1 MKRKKLL
8 LISLD
13 ALCESD
19 FETVR
24 NLPNFSKIITEG
36 AYCPHVNAVYP
47 SLTFPCH
54 TSIATGCTP
63 DTHRIVNNYV
73 FDPYA
78 EKPSWNFYASNIKC
92 KAIWD
97 YARESGKRVLSMSWP
112 VSSGAKMTYSIPE
125 MSPAKPR
132 IWNAQNFMRQVN
144 IVRRYGTPGFAVR
157 TMLETKGLTKAW
169 FFGAQPDLDNLM
181 MRSFEHNIVRR
192 DFDIALLHIY
202 GLDDAKHGNG
212 IHGEKIDGY
221 LRRYDAF
228 LGRLMHYCDTR
239 SDENIT
245 LIATGDHGQKNAT
258 WAIYGNMLLADMGLV
273 TYENEHLSSYR
284 VYLDS
289 CDGMAYLY
297 LADGADSELAEQA
310 IMRFT
315 SLPGVKKVMRPEE
328 FAPLGCDHKAYA
340 VIEAE
345 DGYQFESGYKAAAL
359 SSDTR
364 TVRSHYHGIHG
375 YYPDTDG
382 YRTMTWFY
390 GQDVAPQQIPKMCI
404 TDILPSVLEWM
415 QIPFGNMDGKAVP
428 GLWK

>member
-112 VSSGAKMTYSIPE
+112 VSSGAKMAYSIPE

-132 IWNAQNFMRQVN
+132 IWNAQNFMRQVD

-239 SDENIT
+239 SDENVT
-245 LIATGDHGQKNAT
+245 LIATGDHGQKNVT

-297 LADGADSELAEQA
+297 LADGADSALAEQA
-310 IMRFT
+310 ITRFT

-415 QIPFGNMDGKAVP
+415 QIPFESMDGKAFPVIC
-428 GLWK
+428 K